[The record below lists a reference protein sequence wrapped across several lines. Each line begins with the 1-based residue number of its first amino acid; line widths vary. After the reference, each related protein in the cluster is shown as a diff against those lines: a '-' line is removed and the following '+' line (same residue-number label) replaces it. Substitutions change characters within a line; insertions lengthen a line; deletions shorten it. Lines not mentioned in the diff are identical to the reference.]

1 VSTKI
6 SFSQARRKGVV
17 IAATMILTRR
27 TGREKARQG
36 TMTTAIMARA
46 RRS

>member
-36 TMTTAIMARA
+36 TMTTAMARA